1 MDGSLKRSL
10 SFSFESTLTSCF
22 SWYSDMSS
30 LIKPWE
36 KEQQQA
42 VTFTEF
48 NKVIKLNFLKNPV
61 LPSCCLF
68 EDT

>member
-1 MDGSLKRSL
+1 MEVLNVESKK

-48 NKVIKLNFLKNPV
+48 NKVIKLNF
-61 LPSCCLF
+61 
-68 EDT
+68 

>member
-1 MDGSLKRSL
+1 MDGSLKCSL

-30 LIKPWE
+30 LLKPWE
-36 KEQQQA
+36 KERQQA

-48 NKVIKLNFLKNPV
+48 NKVITKLNF
-61 LPSCCLF
+61 
-68 EDT
+68 

>member
-1 MDGSLKRSL
+1 MDGSLKCSW

-36 KEQQQA
+36 KERQQA

-48 NKVIKLNFLKNPV
+48 NKLITKLNFKKNSFITFL
-61 LPSCCLF
+61 LPF
-68 EDT
+68 